1 MSSTPQTWLITGGAG
16 YIGAHVV
23 DQFLGA
29 GKKVVVFDSLAHG
42 LKSRIDFVN
51 TTHATNPAVFIA
63 ADIRDAAA
71 FEAAITTHKIT
82 GIVHLAALKSVA
94 ESVMQPKLYMEVNYL
109 ATAALLE
116 IATRHKVT
124 NFIFSSTAAVYRS
137 PDVGNVK
144 ETDLTDPI
152 SPYGESKLLA
162 ECAVGEFLQTPGTR
176 GTSLRFF
183 NVVGTASPELMD
195 NSRENLVPIVINK
208 LKVGEPPVIFGVDYQ
223 TPDGTCIRDYVDV
236 RDVARAHL
244 LAADAPSALPPA
256 LNIGTRAWT
265 VSARDYRSCP

>member
-1 MSSTPQTWLITGGAG
+1 
-16 YIGAHVV
+16 
-23 DQFLGA
+23 
-29 GKKVVVFDSLAHG
+29 
-42 LKSRIDFVN
+42 
-51 TTHATNPAVFIA
+51 
-63 ADIRDAAA
+63 
-71 FEAAITTHKIT
+71 
-82 GIVHLAALKSVA
+82 
-94 ESVMQPKLYMEVNYL
+94 MQPKLYMEVNYL

-162 ECAVGEFLQTPGTR
+162 EGAVGEFLQTPETR

-208 LKVGEPPVIFGVDYQ
+208 LKDGQPPVIFGVDYQ

-236 RDVARAHL
+236 RDIARAHL
-244 LAADAPSALPPA
+244 LAADAPSGLPPA
-256 LNIGTRAWT
+256 LNIGTGRGRSVREIIDLLLNEADSF
-265 VSARDYRSCP
+265 VKVNESDRRLGDSAILIGEVTLAEEVLIFTSEYSLEDSIHSLFANGDAFGQST